1 MDGARPTPWP
11 TRNLSDKG
19 ARASLSDKGSR
30 AALSAAPAMQR
41 PNSARPS
48 SAKPT
53 SRQSS
58 TKGAAGS
65 NPNNGTLQEKS
76 KDAQAKD
83 DALQK
88 RLEARFQKAR
98 EKKGDRGSVASGGS
112 ASMGPTPVTS
122 PR

>member
-1 MDGARPTPWP
+1 MAAKMDGARP

-30 AALSAAPAMQR
+30 AAPAMQR
-41 PNSARPS
+41 PNSARPG

-58 TKGAAGS
+58 AKDDAGS
-65 NPNNGTLQEKS
+65 NPNSGTLQEKS

-112 ASMGPTPVTS
+112 ASKGPTPVAS

>member
-1 MDGARPTPWP
+1 
-11 TRNLSDKG
+11 
-19 ARASLSDKGSR
+19 
-30 AALSAAPAMQR
+30 MQR
-41 PNSARPS
+41 PNSARPG

-58 TKGAAGS
+58 TKGDAGS
-65 NPNNGTLQEKS
+65 NPNSGTLQEKS
-76 KDAQAKD
+76 KEAQAKD

-98 EKKGDRGSVASGGS
+98 EKKGDRGSASK
-112 ASMGPTPVTS
+112 GPTPVAS